1 MRSINSTGLDVHV
14 GFLHEM
20 NQGKNSLAYD
30 LQELFRFL
38 IDLAI
43 INIIEK
49 NAMDTKDFIRT
60 ENYNLRLRPTG
71 AKKLLTE
78 INSMFNKTVEYG
90 GKQNSWSYI
99 IQLKTRE
106 LAQDLTGTRK
116 KLDFLTP
123 SYEIPRQDSE
133 EIRKK
138 ILSISYTEWKKL
150 GFSKGTLHYMKQNAM
165 GDKPFTLNKHVK
177 DRIEEWDKLTA
188 GL

>member
-1 MRSINSTGLDVHV
+1 MNS
-14 GFLHEM
+14 
-20 NQGKNSLAYD
+20 GKNSLAYD

-43 INIIEK
+43 INLIEK
-49 NAMDTKDFIRT
+49 DAMDTKDFIRT

-106 LAQDLTGTRK
+106 LAQYLMSTRK

-123 SYEIPRQDSE
+123 SYDIPRLDSDI
-133 EIRKK
+133 IRKK
-138 ILSISYTEWKKL
+138 ILDISYSDWKKL

-165 GDKPFTLNKHVK
+165 DDKPFTLNKHVR
-177 DRIEEWDKLTA
+177 DRLEEWDKLVE
-188 GL
+188 GI